1 MYALKIQKSLSYFC
15 RENVYNFKK
24 TRKVWFSM
32 SDFCFFL
39 FKILFFV
46 YLYFLMH
53 LSLFTILDT
62 QWDFS
67 IRILQDFLE
76 TEVQLAY
83 NTLVS
88 GIEHNDSVFVYSWPL
103 NNMGLNCIGSFI
115 CIVFNKYNTALYCIF
130 VNWQLSLIE
139 YMHVELRIQ
148 RTKYEVTLGFST
160 VKKGWC
166 SESLSYSRVNCT
178 VQNGLVS

>member
-1 MYALKIQKSLSYFC
+1 
-15 RENVYNFKK
+15 
-24 TRKVWFSM
+24 M

-88 GIEHNDSVFVYSWPL
+88 GIEHNDSVFVYS
-103 NNMGLNCIGSFI
+103 
-115 CIVFNKYNTALYCIF
+115 
-130 VNWQLSLIE
+130 
-139 YMHVELRIQ
+139 
-148 RTKYEVTLGFST
+148 
-160 VKKGWC
+160 
-166 SESLSYSRVNCT
+166 
-178 VQNGLVS
+178 